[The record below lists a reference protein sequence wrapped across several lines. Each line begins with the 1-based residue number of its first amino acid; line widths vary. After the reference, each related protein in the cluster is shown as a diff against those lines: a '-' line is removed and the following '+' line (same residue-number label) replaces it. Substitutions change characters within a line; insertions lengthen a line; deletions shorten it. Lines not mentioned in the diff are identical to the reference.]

1 MLCVYCST
9 VLKVDL
15 SKWTCFFGFKLNA
28 TVYQSYQ
35 LYSWVFKS
43 ECFQSTGRKWGKE
56 NRWCGFAAMETEV
69 LISYINNVCN
79 KSRSLNWFLWE
90 FNSKSFDFTS
100 SPHFGIRKFLEE
112 EKYDAIRIFYMKIYM
127 PSNIVGCSK
136 KVKSKQQNGKD
147 KTLNLPYDVFCFLHS
162 PQTILYLG
170 FGHFVVSPVHYLFVW
185 FRVWHFVVIFVWFRM
200 ARDGLCDFWIER
212 QEICV
217 ALVLIKVVESMLIRL
232 LHT

>member
-1 MLCVYCST
+1 MICRNGHVSLDLNSMPLYINHINCT
-9 VLKVDL
+9 VEYLKVNAFSQLGESEEKRIDGVVL
-15 SKWTCFFGFKLNA
+15 QQWRPGF
-28 TVYQSYQ
+28 
-35 LYSWVFKS
+35 
-43 ECFQSTGRKWGKE
+43 
-56 NRWCGFAAMETEV
+56 

-112 EKYDAIRIFYMKIYM
+112 EKYDAIRMKIYM

-136 KVKSKQQNGKD
+136 KVKSRQQNGKD

-185 FRVWHFVVIFVWFRM
+185 FRVWHFVVIFV
-200 ARDGLCDFWIER
+200 
-212 QEICV
+212 
-217 ALVLIKVVESMLIRL
+217 
-232 LHT
+232 